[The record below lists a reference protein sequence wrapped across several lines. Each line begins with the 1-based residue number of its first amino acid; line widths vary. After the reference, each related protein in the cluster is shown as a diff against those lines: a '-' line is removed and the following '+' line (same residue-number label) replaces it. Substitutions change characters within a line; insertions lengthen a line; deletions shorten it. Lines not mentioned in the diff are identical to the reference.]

1 MNCIMET
8 KDVRKKI
15 IVDFGK
21 IIKDDSNVLLLE
33 GIFDAIKN
41 DLCTSKVP
49 ESHYLVVEEGR
60 ERYMEEPT
68 LGISWDDFEVQLLK
82 KYDF

>member
-33 GIFDAIKN
+33 GIFDAIKT
-41 DLCTSKVP
+41 DLNASKVP
-49 ESHYLVVEEGR
+49 ESHYLVVEEER
-60 ERYMEEPT
+60 ERYLTET
-68 LGISWDDFEVQLLK
+68 ISGISWDDFEAQLLK
-82 KYDF
+82 KYGF

>member
-33 GIFDAIKN
+33 GIFDAIKT
-41 DLCTSKVP
+41 DFSASKVP
-49 ESHYLVVEEGR
+49 ESHYLVVEEER
-60 ERYMEEPT
+60 ERYLTET
-68 LGISWDDFEVQLLK
+68 ISGISWDDFEAQLLK
-82 KYDF
+82 KYGF